1 MVIEEEGF
9 PPLSCVSRKFTG
21 RRIDKSGVRVQL
33 LVPLS
38 IFSSTRYQR
47 CPNLRPRCIY
57 CYLICLPSPL
67 FASTIKSFYYTFY
80 PAFITLK
87 LTPSSPSLPRVVTLP
102 RATSFFFQT
111 NFSRRE
117 EKYRSKGNS
126 KLWNDYFWNFT
137 GEEITVN
144 NRPITNRI
152 EEGSE
157 EERLHPI
164 RIGRNLRSRVVHV
177 IKPNKLSRG
186 ETILSSTVKSP
197 IFYRILALVRYIYIY
212 INIRW
217 TINRERKNRE
227 RKERVWA
234 A

>member
-9 PPLSCVSRKFTG
+9 PPPSCVSRKFTG

-87 LTPSSPSLPRVVTLP
+87 LTPSSPPSPPSPPESSRC
-102 RATSFFFQT
+102 RALQVFFFKQT
-111 NFSRRE
+111 
-117 EKYRSKGNS
+117 
-126 KLWNDYFWNFT
+126 
-137 GEEITVN
+137 
-144 NRPITNRI
+144 
-152 EEGSE
+152 
-157 EERLHPI
+157 
-164 RIGRNLRSRVVHV
+164 
-177 IKPNKLSRG
+177 SRG
-186 ETILSSTVKSP
+186 ERRNTARREIQNCETITFEIS
-197 IFYRILALVRYIYIY
+197 
-212 INIRW
+212 
-217 TINRERKNRE
+217 RERR
-227 RKERVWA
+227 
-234 A
+234 

>member
-9 PPLSCVSRKFTG
+9 PPPSCVSRKFTG

-87 LTPSSPSLPRVVTLP
+87 LTPSSPPPPPPHPSRHVAA
-102 RATSFFFQT
+102 RYKFFFS
-111 NFSRRE
+111 N
-117 EKYRSKGNS
+117 
-126 KLWNDYFWNFT
+126 KLL
-137 GEEITVN
+137 
-144 NRPITNRI
+144 
-152 EEGSE
+152 
-157 EERLHPI
+157 EERGEIPLEGKFKIVKRLLLKFH
-164 RIGRNLRSRVVHV
+164 GRGDN
-177 IKPNKLSRG
+177 G
-186 ETILSSTVKSP
+186 Q
-197 IFYRILALVRYIYIY
+197 
-212 INIRW
+212 
-217 TINRERKNRE
+217 
-227 RKERVWA
+227 
-234 A
+234 